1 LSQADSAKAFS
12 FFPEAPPATPTPA
25 RAAAPVQPQRPKPR
39 PLDNSELERIRRAL
53 HAVEEVAYQWS
64 IESDEIQWSSN
75 AAEVLGCDGTNIA
88 TGRSFAAL
96 LDAENF
102 TSRYDT
108 IMRSAATDDGDGV
121 PYQIEYLFRPD
132 GRMGKRALWLE
143 DSGRWFAGTDG
154 RPAEAYGIV
163 RRVDDRH
170 KRDQHL
176 SFLGNCDP
184 LTGMMNRGRMAE
196 ALGEAISVA
205 ERTGGSCAFVV
216 AGINNLAVVNDAYGF
231 EVADEVII
239 AVGRRL
245 RQVVR
250 AGDALARYSGSKFG
264 IILNNCTEEEL
275 QIAAERFLSVAR
287 ESVIETERGPVWS
300 MLSIGGLVLP
310 KNAQDANTAM
320 ARAEEALTEAKRLPS
335 DGFVLYQPS
344 QRRLS
349 ERGLN
354 ARCATEIVAC
364 LKENR
369 FKLAYQPIVS
379 AKTGEAVMHEALL
392 RMADSDGE
400 VIAAAHL
407 IPIAEKLGLVRLI
420 DRTVVQLA
428 VKTLLDYPEAR
439 ITFNV
444 SGTTATDPRWFS
456 QLTDILAAHKDITHR
471 LTVEITETIALS
483 DLDETARFTST
494 LRDLG
499 CAVAIDDFGAG
510 YTSFRNLKSLNVD
523 ILKIDGTFCQKLKQN
538 PDNQYFVQSLIDLA
552 KKFDLKT
559 VAEWMES
566 PEDAELL
573 TGWGVDFLQGN
584 LFGQSALEPPWRG
597 VENAPGAFTIPQG
610 EAGEDNQDIIRASV
624 PFSIQGFEAPAR
636 GEEPESF
643 TPAGVQLDVAAPA
656 AETAESS
663 SGMEAPQI
671 FEAVLPARD
680 EAENLPEIEVAFEPP
695 AEFPEASSGEDI
707 QITSTA
713 EPAAAA
719 VPAEPLPG
727 TAETPVTARD
737 PGPAPAITLPE
748 EAAALPSFEDSI
760 ELDLSRLRN
769 AIHALN
775 ESFGRH
781 DQPAS
786 ASEDQSRPSFAEILG
801 QSFGTRRA

>member
-1 LSQADSAKAFS
+1 VAD
-12 FFPEAPPATPTPA
+12 T
-25 RAAAPVQPQRPKPR
+25 
-39 PLDNSELERIRRAL
+39 SELERIRRAL
-53 HAVEEVAYQWS
+53 HAVDEVAYHWV
-64 IESDEIQWSSN
+64 IESDEISWSSN
-75 AAEVLGCDGTNIA
+75 AEEVLGCPAADIA
-88 TGRSFAAL
+88 TGRNFAAL

-108 IMRSAATDDGDGV
+108 IMRTSATDDGDGV

-143 DSGRWFAGTDG
+143 DGGRWYAGTDG
-154 RPAEAYGIV
+154 RPAEAYGVV

-264 IILNNCTEEEL
+264 IILNNCSEEEL

-310 KNAQDANTAM
+310 KDAQDANTAM

-335 DGFVLYQPS
+335 DGFVMYQPS

-369 FKLAYQPIVS
+369 FRLAYQPIVS
-379 AKTGEAVMHEALL
+379 AATGEAVMHEALL
-392 RMADSDGE
+392 RMSDADGE

-428 VKTLLDYPEAR
+428 VKTLLDYPDAR

-456 QLTDILAAHKDITHR
+456 QLTDILAAHNEITNR
-471 LTVEITETIALS
+471 LTVEITETVALS
-483 DLDETARFTST
+483 DLEETARFTST
-494 LRDLG
+494 LRELG

-552 KKFDLKT
+552 RKFDLKT
-559 VAEWMES
+559 IAEWMES

-573 TGWGVDFLQGN
+573 TSWGIDYLQGN
-584 LFGQSALEPPWRG
+584 LFGQATLDPPWPG
-597 VENAPGAFTIPQG
+597 VESPLAGFALPATEVMGGEDGVTKADAPFVIG
-610 EAGEDNQDIIRASV
+610 EA
-624 PFSIQGFEAPAR
+624 AR
-636 GEEPESF
+636 GESAGAAHPAPFIAREVETVEA
-643 TPAGVQLDVAAPA
+643 TP
-656 AETAESS
+656 
-663 SGMEAPQI
+663 
-671 FEAVLPARD
+671 
-680 EAENLPEIEVAFEPP
+680 IEVATSP
-695 AEFPEASSGEDI
+695 FPESVSE
-707 QITSTA
+707 
-713 EPAAAA
+713 
-719 VPAEPLPG
+719 PAEPV
-727 TAETPVTARD
+727 AEEISFAAEIPVTAA
-737 PGPAPAITLPE
+737 PVATEAPTWEQSAVAETEAEMPEPA
-748 EAAALPSFEDSI
+748 SI
-760 ELDLSRLRN
+760 ELDLSRLRE
-769 AIHALN
+769 AIRALN
-775 ESFGRH
+775 ESFGSGA
-781 DQPAS
+781 DTQSPAEPHPEES
-786 ASEDQSRPSFAEILG
+786 QRLPSFADLLG
-801 QSFGTRRA
+801 QKFGTRKA

>member
-1 LSQADSAKAFS
+1 MSQAESVKAFS
-12 FFPEAPPATPTPA
+12 FVDQA
-25 RAAAPVQPQRPKPR
+25 RERQVPAPVSRPVAPER
-39 PLDNSELERIRRAL
+39 RADRVADASELERIRRAM
-53 HAVEEVAYQWS
+53 HAVDEVAYHWT
-64 IESDEIQWSSN
+64 IETDEVQWSSN
-75 AAEVLGCDGTNIA
+75 ADEVLGCAASEIA
-88 TGRSFAAL
+88 SGRNFAAL

-108 IMRSAATDDGDGV
+108 IMRTSATDDGDGV

-143 DSGRWFAGTDG
+143 DSGRWFAGADG
-154 RPAEAYGIV
+154 RPAEAFGVV

-245 RQVVR
+245 RLVVR

-264 IILNNCTEEEL
+264 IILNNCSEEEL

-335 DGFVLYQPS
+335 DGFIMYQPS

-364 LKENR
+364 LKEDR
-369 FKLAYQPIVS
+369 FRLAFQPIVS
-379 AKTGEAVMHEALL
+379 AATGEEVMHEGLL
-392 RMADSDGE
+392 RMADSAGE

-456 QLTDILAAHKDITHR
+456 QLTDILAAHKDITNR
-471 LTVEITETIALS
+471 LTVEITETVALS

-494 LRDLG
+494 LRELG

-573 TGWGVDFLQGN
+573 TSWGVDYLQGN
-584 LFGQSALEPPWRG
+584 LFGQATLDPPWATLG
-597 VENAPGAFTIPQG
+597 TGNPGFAIPGADYALG
-610 EAGEDNQDIIRASV
+610 EEQVIRAAV
-624 PFSIQGFEAPAR
+624 PFSI
-636 GEEPESF
+636 GEF
-643 TPAGVQLDVAAPA
+643 APA
-656 AETAESS
+656 AVSRSYCSAKGYCCDACRYLGR
-663 SGMEAPQI
+663 SG
-671 FEAVLPARD
+671 
-680 EAENLPEIEVAFEPP
+680 
-695 AEFPEASSGEDI
+695 
-707 QITSTA
+707 
-713 EPAAAA
+713 
-719 VPAEPLPG
+719 
-727 TAETPVTARD
+727 
-737 PGPAPAITLPE
+737 
-748 EAAALPSFEDSI
+748 
-760 ELDLSRLRN
+760 
-769 AIHALN
+769 
-775 ESFGRH
+775 
-781 DQPAS
+781 
-786 ASEDQSRPSFAEILG
+786 
-801 QSFGTRRA
+801 

>member
-1 LSQADSAKAFS
+1 MSQAESARAFV
-12 FFPEAPPATPTPA
+12 FAEAPADVAPTAQPA
-25 RAAAPVQPQRPKPR
+25 RHAPPFGGLSRPVDAR
-39 PLDNSELERIRRAL
+39 ELERIRRAL
-53 HAVEEVAYQWS
+53 HAVDEVAYHWV
-64 IESDEIQWSSN
+64 IETDEVNWSSN
-75 AAEVLGCDGTNIA
+75 AEQVLGCAISQIA
-88 TGRSFAAL
+88 TGRSYASL

-108 IMRSAATDDGDGV
+108 IMRTSATDDGDGV
-121 PYQIEYLFRPD
+121 VYQIEYLFRPD
-132 GRMGKRALWLE
+132 GRLGKRAIWLE
-143 DSGRWFAGTDG
+143 DCGRWFAGADQ
-154 RPAEAYGIV
+154 RPAEAYGVV

-264 IILNNCTEEEL
+264 IILNNCNEEEL
-275 QIAAERFLSVAR
+275 QAAAERFLSVAR
-287 ESVIETERGPVWS
+287 ESVIETERGPVWA

-310 KNAQDANTAM
+310 KDAEDANTAM

-335 DGFVLYQPS
+335 DGFIMYQPS

-364 LKENR
+364 LKEDR
-369 FKLAYQPIVS
+369 FRLAFQPIIS
-379 AKTGEAVMHEALL
+379 AKSGEAEMHEALL
-392 RMADSDGE
+392 RMEDAAGE

-428 VKTLLDYPEAR
+428 VKTLLDYPQSQ

-456 QLTDILAAHKDITHR
+456 QLTDILSAHRDITHR
-471 LTVEITETIALS
+471 LTVEITETIALN
-483 DLDETARFTST
+483 DLEETARFTST
-494 LRDLG
+494 LRELG
-499 CAVAIDDFGAG
+499 CSVAIDDFGAG

-523 ILKIDGTFCQKLKQN
+523 ILKIDGTFCQRLKQN

-552 KKFDLKT
+552 RKFGLKT
-559 VAEWMES
+559 VAEWMEI
-566 PEDAELL
+566 PEDAEML
-573 TGWGVDFLQGN
+573 TSWGIDYLQGN
-584 LFGQSALEPPWRG
+584 LFGAATLDPPWAEASG
-597 VENAPGAFTIPQG
+597 TVAGFTLPAVQERIVK
-610 EAGEDNQDIIRASV
+610 AAV
-624 PFSIQGFEAPAR
+624 PFSVFGDAEGDHPDQGLLAEKIAQAQVRLARPPAPEAATPPMASSPTLPGVPSPVSAASQAFAFEAPA
-636 GEEPESF
+636 PI
-643 TPAGVQLDVAAPA
+643 P
-656 AETAESS
+656 
-663 SGMEAPQI
+663 
-671 FEAVLPARD
+671 
-680 EAENLPEIEVAFEPP
+680 
-695 AEFPEASSGEDI
+695 
-707 QITSTA
+707 A
-713 EPAAAA
+713 EPATPPQADP
-719 VPAEPLPG
+719 VGSGTPNIPEDHVAEPASQTHVG
-727 TAETPVTARD
+727 QEFD
-737 PGPAPAITLPE
+737 PLSNA
-748 EAAALPSFEDSI
+748 D
-760 ELDLSRLRN
+760 LDLSRLRD
-769 AIHALN
+769 AIQTLN
-775 ESFGRH
+775 
-781 DQPAS
+781 
-786 ASEDQSRPSFAEILG
+786 
-801 QSFGTRRA
+801 QSFGDKPRREVGTTTEAAPEGATESFADMLGQTFGTKGV

>member
-1 LSQADSAKAFS
+1 MSQADSAKAFA
-12 FFPEAPPATPTPA
+12 FFTDDSREP
-25 RAAAPVQPQRPKPR
+25 AAPAPAAGRPAGSKSAVKIADGP
-39 PLDNSELERIRRAL
+39 ELERIRRAL
-53 HAVEEVAYQWS
+53 LAVEEVAYHWI
-64 IESDEIQWSSN
+64 IESDEISWSSN
-75 AAEVLGCDGTNIA
+75 AADVLGCEAGAIA
-88 TGRSFAAL
+88 SGRSFAAL

-108 IMRSAATDDGDGV
+108 IMRSSIGDDGDGV

-132 GRMGKRALWLE
+132 GRLGKRALWLE
-143 DSGRWFAGTDG
+143 DSGRWFAGSDG
-154 RPAEAYGIV
+154 RPVEAYGVI

-264 IILNNCTEEEL
+264 IILNNCSEEEL

-310 KNAQDANTAM
+310 RDAQDANTAM

-335 DGFVLYQPS
+335 DGFVMYQPS

-349 ERGLN
+349 ERELN

-369 FKLAYQPIVS
+369 FTLAYQPIVD
-379 AKTGEAVMHEALL
+379 ARTGEPAMHEALL
-392 RMADSDGE
+392 RMSDADGE
-400 VIAAAHL
+400 IIAAAHL

-428 VKTLLDYPEAR
+428 LKTLLDYPDANL
-439 ITFNV
+439 TFNV

-456 QLTDILAAHKDITHR
+456 QLTDILAAHRDITHR

-483 DLDETARFTST
+483 DLAETARFTST
-494 LRDLG
+494 LRELG
-499 CAVAIDDFGAG
+499 CSVAIDDFGAG

-523 ILKIDGTFCQKLKQN
+523 ILKIDGTFCQGLKQN

-552 KKFDLKT
+552 KKFELKT
-559 VAEWMES
+559 IAEWMES

-573 TGWGVDFLQGN
+573 TSWGVDYLQGN
-584 LFGQSALEPPWRG
+584 LFGQASLVPPWT
-597 VENAPGAFTIPQG
+597 APS
-610 EAGEDNQDIIRASV
+610 EAGGFALPAAEPAGDQPPVERAAV
-624 PFSIQGFEAPAR
+624 PFSLEGFASAVAVRPVGAELPPPQEEELTGLAPMA
-636 GEEPESF
+636 F
-643 TPAGVQLDVAAPA
+643 VPA
-656 AETAESS
+656 ATAQPAVSMTS
-663 SGMEAPQI
+663 AATP
-671 FEAVLPARD
+671 EAV
-680 EAENLPEIEVAFEPP
+680 PE
-695 AEFPEASSGEDI
+695 
-707 QITSTA
+707 

-719 VPAEPLPG
+719 GTGAEDATGLPDLPPFVP
-727 TAETPVTARD
+727 D
-737 PGPAPAITLPE
+737 LPE
-748 EAAALPSFEDSI
+748 PVLPRTQTVQTAGLPPIADIVAASPPASRPHGTPQPDLPSI
-760 ELDLSRLRN
+760 ELDLSRLRE
-769 AIHALN
+769 AIRALN
-775 ESFGRH
+775 ESFGKG
-781 DQPAS
+781 QEVAQEPAEPLP
-786 ASEDQSRPSFAEILG
+786 AADEPRPSFAEILG
-801 QSFGTRRA
+801 QSFGMRRA